1 MSNQINILAFNIL
14 ENDVSDLLSEC
25 SDISY
30 IFDSDFDLELESVNF
45 DLSNGSPIDTS
56 NFKIVHYNVNS
67 ILAPDRLE
75 QLSSVCQILITP
87 LMLRY
92 LYIVFS

>member
-1 MSNQINILAFNIL
+1 MSNQEIIKVFNIL
-14 ENDVSDLLSEC
+14 EDDVSDLLSEC

-30 IFDSDFDLELESVNF
+30 IFDSQLDLDMDSVNF
-45 DLSNGSPIDTS
+45 DLSNGSPIDTD

-75 QLSSVCQILITP
+75 QLSNVKHLK
-87 LMLRY
+87 
-92 LYIVFS
+92 